1 MGIEEIRKNEH
12 QFYEAWNRRDWD
24 SLRETV
30 ADDAVFHGM
39 PEELGLGDGPEA
51 LVTFLQLFVEA
62 FPDHHIE
69 VLDMAIEDDVGAF
82 RTRHTGTHEE
92 EFMGIPASGRRIDF
106 ESAQFSHYD
115 DEGKIVEGWAYS
127 DNLEFMQ
134 QLGVIP
140 EEPAG

>member
-1 MGIEEIRKNEH
+1 
-12 QFYEAWNRRDWD
+12 
-24 SLRETV
+24 
-30 ADDAVFHGM
+30 
-39 PEELGLGDGPEA
+39 
-51 LVTFLQLFVEA
+51 LQLFVEA

-115 DEGKIVEGWAYS
+115 DEGKIVEGWTYS
-127 DNLEFMQ
+127 DNLEFMH
-134 QLGVIP
+134 QLVVEAMCAVAQLDVPLVVDTASGSTWFD
-140 EEPAG
+140 AQKH